1 MMFNPDVL
9 KDKLTLRDAVV
20 ESIKL
25 WSYLSKNEENTKK
38 EYFGILSDEILSDC
52 FLCEYVK
59 QSQRDNNMKCN
70 FRKCCHIFNCP
81 LKDDTLCG
89 FGKNESAFI
98 RWLNRSN
105 RSAEE
110 RKKAARKI
118 VRALKSFLKYIDK
131 FD

>member
-9 KDKLTLRDAVV
+9 KDKLTLKDAVV

-25 WSYLSKNEENTKK
+25 WSYLSQNEKNTKE
-38 EYFGILSDEILSDC
+38 EYLGLLSDEILSAC

-59 QSQRDNNMKCN
+59 QLQKDNHMTCN

-89 FGKNESAFI
+89 FGRSESAFAI
-98 RWLNRSN
+98 WMNRSS
-105 RSAEE
+105 RSAETS
-110 RKKAARKI
+110 KKAARKI
-118 VRALKSFLKYIDK
+118 VRALKSFLKDMNK